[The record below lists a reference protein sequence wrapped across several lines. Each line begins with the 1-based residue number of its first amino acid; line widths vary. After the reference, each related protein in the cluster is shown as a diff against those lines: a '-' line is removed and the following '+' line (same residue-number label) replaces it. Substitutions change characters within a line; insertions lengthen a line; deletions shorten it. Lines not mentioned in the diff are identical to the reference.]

1 MRNEDIR
8 FAIKESRLFYHE
20 VAEALGL
27 HESTFY
33 RLLRTHLRPI
43 QKEQI
48 YKAIED
54 LKKQK
59 YKELL
64 SISLKVGGC

>member
-1 MRNEDIR
+1 MRNQDIR
-8 FAIKESRLFYHE
+8 NEIKGSRLFYHE
-20 VAEALGL
+20 VAECLGL

-33 RLLRTHLRPI
+33 RLLRSKLTPTQR
-43 QKEQI
+43 EMV
-48 YKAIED
+48 YKAIND

-64 SISLKVGGC
+64 YA